1 MDMPTNL
8 DLSDISEV
16 TRVLLGNNAYTI
28 SDNID
33 GEDKFGTAPKNK
45 WAL

>member
-1 MDMPTNL
+1 MDMPTEL
-8 DLSDISEV
+8 TLGDVSEV

-33 GEDKFGTAPKNK
+33 GEDKFGTAPK
-45 WAL
+45 A